1 MLDVCMPVG
10 SCSFVV
16 INVTTFFM
24 YLIFGTFFVEGK
36 TLRLTDDENPVVLT
50 V

>member
-1 MLDVCMPVG
+1 
-10 SCSFVV
+10 
-16 INVTTFFM
+16 M

-50 V
+50 VWRTDTDLEKVSEMERMSILY